1 METNR
6 SISISFRLTCALV
19 LATSGLWAQQHPAG
33 TQPLAAP
40 TQYNV
45 IDLGTLGGTF
55 SIAYGIND
63 RGEVDGFSTIPGD
76 GSTHAFVLKSG
87 VMIDLGTLGGPNSL
101 SYQGPSNP
109 GQATGLAETSMLD
122 PNGEDFCGFGT
133 NLICLGFSWQ
143 NSVMTPLAT
152 LGGNN
157 AQGGAINNLG
167 QIAGYAENN
176 TSDPNCPSP
185 QVLEFKP
192 AVWTNGQIRALPTYP
207 GDPEGG
213 AFWINDR
220 HEVVGASGICAPYD
234 GRYGVGLAP
243 KHALLWRNGT
253 FMVDLGSLGGSFNNA
268 GFAINNVD
276 QIVGA
281 SDLPGDQYQHAF
293 FWQNG
298 AMIDM
303 GTLPG
308 DVVSAALGINNR
320 GQAVGVSQDA
330 SQNIRA
336 FLWEKGVMTDL
347 NSLVPPNSP
356 LYLLHG
362 YGINSAGEIVGF
374 GATSAG
380 EIHGFLAIPTHPNPE
395 PVSLNVQNGQVGGR
409 KFTLSENARRQL
421 KQLMRFRLFASETMQ

>member
-1 METNR
+1 MKSNR
-6 SISISFRLTCALV
+6 SISVSIRLMCFGLALA
-19 LATSGLWAQQHPAG
+19 LMTSSVWAQQHPAG
-33 TQPLAAP
+33 QRQLAAP

-45 IDLGTLGGTF
+45 VDLGTLGGTF

-63 RGEVDGFSTIPGD
+63 KGEIDGFSTIPGD
-76 GSTHAFVLKSG
+76 SATHAFVAQNG
-87 VMIDLGTLGGPNSL
+87 VITDLGTLGGPNSL
-101 SYQGPSNP
+101 SYVGPSNA

-143 NSVMTPLAT
+143 NGIMTALDT

-157 AQGGAINNLG
+157 AQGGAINNAG
-167 QIAGYAENN
+167 QIAGYAENS
-176 TSDPNCPSP
+176 THDPNCPSP

-192 AVWTNGQIRALPTYP
+192 VVWTNSQIQALPTYP

-220 HEVVGASGICAPYD
+220 REVVGASGLCAPYD

-253 FMVDLGSLGGSFNNA
+253 FVVDLGSLGGTFNNA
-268 GFAINNVD
+268 GFAINDVE
-276 QIVGA
+276 QVVGA
-281 SDLPGDQYQHAF
+281 SDLAGDQYQHAF

-298 AMIDM
+298 VMSDM

-308 DVVSAALGINNR
+308 DVVSAALAINHR
-320 GQAVGVSQDA
+320 GQAVGLSQDA

-336 FLWEKGVMTDL
+336 FLWENGVMTDL
-347 NSLVPPNSP
+347 NSLIPANSP

-362 YGINSAGEIVGF
+362 YGINSSGEIVGF
-374 GATSAG
+374 GATNTG
-380 EIHGFLAIPTHPNPE
+380 EIHGFLAIPTHPISDSG
-395 PVSLNVQNGQVGGR
+395 SLNVQNGNR
-409 KFTLSENARRQL
+409 KSPLSENAR
-421 KQLMRFRLFASETMQ
+421 KQLQRWVRFRLFVSEVVQ